1 MFLSSI
7 FYAKLLLPNI
17 IEKKFMADKDFL
29 VIKLEKHPTKDIS
42 DNHVNGELTVIWR
55 DWDKII
61 SHEPKMM
68 YVSSVFPGQIKGPH
82 IHTKRNSYFS
92 CVHGNVTFVVK
103 DKNDKYNEI
112 EANSDEPTLI
122 HIPKNIASA
131 HINSGNGIAH
141 ILTLA
146 DVAWKPND
154 NEMKNIT
161 FDDYDWKKWKI

>member
-17 IEKKFMADKDFL
+17 IEKKFMVDKDFS

-68 YVSSVFPGQIKGPH
+68 YISSVFPNQVKGPH
-82 IHTKRNSYFS
+82 IHTKRNSYF
-92 CVHGNVTFVVK
+92 
-103 DKNDKYNEI
+103 
-112 EANSDEPTLI
+112 
-122 HIPKNIASA
+122 
-131 HINSGNGIAH
+131 
-141 ILTLA
+141 
-146 DVAWKPND
+146 
-154 NEMKNIT
+154 
-161 FDDYDWKKWKI
+161 